1 MKIMLDR
8 DFFAAIK
15 GELSAY
21 ESARREIIKLS
32 SDAIAA
38 AKRAIFALHRDDA
51 AAAAKLLGEADAA
64 FEKIR
69 AAIKLQ
75 PDLAAE
81 GSYRAALEEYV
92 EAQLYRQY
100 LAEGT
105 VGKVAGEHIDYD
117 IYIGGLT
124 DLTGE
129 MQRRQVRLATEGRT
143 EEVRKIKEL
152 MESIVAELLEMDLGG
167 YLRNKFDQAKN
178 NLRRAEEVLYEL
190 TLRGK

>member
-1 MKIMLDR
+1 MLDR
-8 DFFAAIK
+8 DFFASIK
-15 GELSAY
+15 AQLGAY

-38 AKRAIFALHRDDA
+38 AKRAIFALHRDDT
-51 AAAAKLLGEADAA
+51 AAAAKLLAEADQAL
-64 FEKIR
+64 EKIR
-69 AAIKLQ
+69 TAIKLQ

-105 VGKVAGEHIDYD
+105 VGQVAGEHIDYD
-117 IYIGGLT
+117 IYIGGLS

-129 MQRRQVRLATEGRT
+129 LQRRQVRLATEGQPA
-143 EEVRKIKEL
+143 EVKKIKEL
-152 MESIVAELLEMDLGG
+152 MEAIVIELLEMDLGG

-190 TLRGK
+190 SIRGK